1 MLDQLI
7 RIAQSA
13 GDVILDIYGGQDV
26 GVSHKGDG
34 SPVTL
39 ADASAEAVI
48 LQGLAEL
55 FPDIPV
61 VAEEAFEAGE
71 CPDVGDRFFLV
82 DPLDG
87 TKEFISR
94 NGEFTVNI
102 ALIEDGQPVAGVVY
116 APALGVMYAG
126 DRDGARSSQLGA
138 DGVFSAWTP
147 LKAAA
152 PPREGLRVVASRSH
166 MGTETSDYLARFQVA
181 DLVAAGSSLKLCKV
195 AGGEADLYPRLGR
208 TMAWDIAAGDAV
220 LRAAGGMVR
229 GMQGE
234 PFSYHPSRVPGDTVF
249 ANPWFVASGA
259 FDPATFERATA

>member
-1 MLDQLI
+1 MLDRLVA
-7 RIAQSA
+7 IASKA
-13 GDVILDIYGGQDV
+13 GAVILDIYGRADV
-26 GVSHKGDG
+26 GATDKGDG

-39 ADASAEAVI
+39 ADEAAEAVI
-48 LQGLAEL
+48 LAALARD

-61 VAEEAFEAGE
+61 VAEEAVAAGQ

-102 ALIEDGQPVAGVVY
+102 ALVEDGLPVVGVVY
-116 APALGVMYAG
+116 APALGLMYAG
-126 DRDGARSSQLGA
+126 DADGARISRSD
-138 DGVFSAWTP
+138 DGVFRDWTP
-147 LKAAA
+147 LVAGPA
-152 PPREGLRVVASRSH
+152 PIAGLKVVASRSH
-166 MGTETSDYLARFQVA
+166 MGSETSDYLAGFEVA
-181 DLVAAGSSLKLCKV
+181 DLVSAGSSLKLCKV

-229 GMQGE
+229 CMQGR
-234 PFSYHPSRVPGDTVF
+234 PFSYHLSRVPGDTAF

-259 FDPATFERATA
+259 FDPADLKKPTA

>member
-1 MLDQLI
+1 MLDALI
-7 RIAQSA
+7 EIAKAA
-13 GDVILDIYGGQDV
+13 GDVILDLYARQDI

-39 ADASAEAVI
+39 ADAAAEAVI
-48 LQGLAEL
+48 LKALAEQ
-55 FPDIPV
+55 FPDVPV
-61 VAEEAFEAGE
+61 ISEEAAEAGA
-71 CPDVGDRFFLV
+71 CPTVGDRFFLV

-102 ALIEDGQPVAGVVY
+102 ALIEDGQPRVGVVY
-116 APALGVMYAG
+116 APALGVIYAG
-126 DRDGARSSQLGA
+126 EPEGARIGWANAAGA
-138 DGVFSAWTP
+138 FVAWAA
-147 LKAAA
+147 LKAGS
-152 PPREGLRVVASRSH
+152 PPHEGLRVVASRSH
-166 MGTETSDYLARFQVA
+166 MGPETSDYLARFAVA

-229 GMQGE
+229 CMEGR
-234 PFSYHPSRVPGDTVF
+234 PFSYHPSRVPGDTAF

-259 FDPATFERATA
+259 FDPARFERPTA

>member
-7 RIAQSA
+7 RIAKSA
-13 GDVILDIYGGQDV
+13 GDVILDIYARQDV

-39 ADASAEAVI
+39 ADAAAEAVI
-48 LQGLAEL
+48 LLAL
-55 FPDIPV
+55 AKRFPDIPV
-61 VAEEAFEAGE
+61 VSEEAAEAGA
-71 CPDVGDRFFLV
+71 CPDVADRFFLV

-87 TKEFISR
+87 TKEFISG

-102 ALIEDGQPVAGVVY
+102 ALVENGEPRLGVIY
-116 APALGVMYAG
+116 APALGVIYAG
-126 DRDGARSSQLGA
+126 DRNGARSSRLGA
-138 DGVFSAWTP
+138 DGLFGAWTP
-147 LKAAA
+147 LRATA
-152 PPREGLRVVASRSH
+152 PPHEGLRVVASRSH
-166 MGTETSDYLARFQVA
+166 MGAETSDYLARFEVA

-229 GMQGE
+229 CMQGR
-234 PFSYHPSRVPGDTVF
+234 PFSYGLSRVPGDTAF

-259 FDPATFERATA
+259 FDPSSFEKATA

>member
-1 MLDQLI
+1 MLDALI
-7 RIAQSA
+7 RIAKSA
-13 GDVILDIYGGQDV
+13 GDVILDIYARQDV

-39 ADASAEAVI
+39 ADAAAEAVI
-48 LQGLAEL
+48 LRALAEQ

-61 VAEEAFEAGE
+61 VSEEAAEAGE
-71 CPDVGDRFFLV
+71 LPDVGGRFFLV

-102 ALIEDGQPVAGVVY
+102 ALVEDGEPRLGVVY
-116 APALGVMYAG
+116 APALGVIYAG
-126 DRDGARSSQLGA
+126 EDGGAQSSVLGP
-138 DGVFSAWTP
+138 DGRFGPWTP
-147 LKAAA
+147 LKAGRPSAA
-152 PPREGLRVVASRSH
+152 GLRVVASRSH
-166 MGTETSDYLARFQVA
+166 MGAETSDYLTRFDVA
-181 DLVAAGSSLKLCKV
+181 DLVSAGSSLKLCKV
-195 AGGEADLYPRLGR
+195 ASGEADLYPRLGR

-229 GMQGE
+229 CLRGE
-234 PFSYHPSRVPGDTVF
+234 PFTYHLSRVPGDAAF

-259 FDPATFERATA
+259 FDPASLERTTA

>member
-7 RIAQSA
+7 GIAKAA
-13 GDVILDIYGGQDV
+13 GDVVLDIYARQDV

-39 ADASAEAVI
+39 ADAAAEGVI
-48 LQGLAEL
+48 LLAL
-55 FPDIPV
+55 AKRFPDIPV
-61 VAEEAFEAGE
+61 VSEEAAEAGE
-71 CPDVGDRFFLV
+71 LPDVGDRFFLV

-102 ALIEDGQPVAGVVY
+102 ALIEDGEPRLGVVY
-116 APALGVMYAG
+116 APALGVIYAG
-126 DRDGARSSQLGA
+126 DRHGARSSRLGA
-138 DGVFSAWTP
+138 DGAFGGWTP
-147 LKAAA
+147 LKVAS
-152 PPREGLRVVASRSH
+152 PSGEGLRVVASRSH
-166 MGTETSDYLARFQVA
+166 MGAETSDYLARFEVA
-181 DLVAAGSSLKLCKV
+181 DLIAAGSSLKLCKV

-229 GMQGE
+229 CMQGR
-234 PFSYHPSRVPGDTVF
+234 PFSYHPSRVPGDAAF

-259 FDPATFERATA
+259 FDPASFERGTV